1 MLVFARFVIHFAF
14 VSIFHFFA
22 CCLCHPLLANLP
34 IFYWFFP
41 LFAFA
46 TAIVGPVLATSSVT
60 EGSSVNIVTW
70 LLAPA
75 LRSSLSYYY
84 LEFHDLGQFI

>member
-14 VSIFHFFA
+14 LLCVVSVFHFLA

-34 IFYWFFP
+34 IFDWFFP

-46 TAIVGPVLATSSVT
+46 TAIVGPVLATS
-60 EGSSVNIVTW
+60 
-70 LLAPA
+70 
-75 LRSSLSYYY
+75 
-84 LEFHDLGQFI
+84 